1 MQFSIILFL
10 CLFLGVHT
18 KQARPD
24 PISYTTVD
32 ILHVVRYQT
41 TADWTKKSFSLDK
54 KREIEVVNYQRVPI
68 DTDSNKQYIPT
79 QSCKVEKMSPT
90 DIKTYSLSSL
100 KIFQQKRDFKILK
113 TITHTDGLLQLTY
126 AIGYWATY
134 TDEANVPHKLIIVH
148 GIHPNGKGLQ
158 FFIDCPN
165 VIFPIL
171 EEEITAQIRSLT
183 FI

>member
-1 MQFSIILFL
+1 M
-10 CLFLGVHT
+10 CLFLGIHT
-18 KQARPD
+18 KQVSSD
-24 PISYTTVD
+24 PTPSIAVD
-32 ILHVVRYQT
+32 LLHTVRYQT
-41 TADWTKKSFSLDK
+41 TADWVKKSFSLDK
-54 KREIEVVNYQRVPI
+54 KRAIEIVNFQRAPI
-68 DTDSNKQYIPT
+68 AADSNKKYIPT

-90 DIKTYSLSSL
+90 DIRTYSLSSL
-100 KIFQQKRDFKILK
+100 KIFQQKKDFKILK

-134 TDEANVPHKLIIVH
+134 MDDSNVLHKLIIVH

-165 VIFPIL
+165 AIFSNL
-171 EEEITAQIRSLT
+171 EEEITAQVRSLT